1 MQQTICAK
9 VHQKLLTK
17 ADRLFTGTLEG
28 RMIEVLQN
36 ARRAGA
42 TKVEITSNNG
52 LIIIQD
58 NGAGIQDFQKLLDLG
73 SSGWDEAIEN
83 AEDPAG
89 VGIFSLAPREV
100 TVESGKTRL
109 VITQKIWTGEPARLF
124 ETQEP
129 VEGTRLQFRDEP
141 WELKTV
147 EKYAVFTGLEVT
159 VNGKSCAKKRFCSRQ
174 ATHYPQ
180 LGCRIEVRK
189 RDHLSNWHSA
199 YRTNYYHQEV
209 LVNFHGQV
217 VSFDYEPLR
226 AEHLTFLVDLTGEST
241 GLRLMLPART
251 RMVENEVFNQLKA
264 ILEKE
269 AYHFIQKQGKH
280 TLPYDSYLR
289 AKQLGID
296 LPESEPVFDVGLLDG
311 DTPQPMEIFKPK
323 DLPLSRC
330 YQMKEDANDIEREN
344 AHILAA
350 AGVFPENTHFIPVEI
365 RSLYEGYSW
374 AKLPVIEVVKVT
386 VGKEL
391 GSSWIWG
398 SDVEAYDTLE
408 ISVLTSDGKR
418 YESKVP
424 IAIVERKHNQHASWI
439 EKTICLTQAAR
450 KELSDEDIWHHF
462 GGWSE
467 DGDTYDTQLY
477 QFGEEL
483 NRFWADI
490 LGPEEFLRNKLLGT
504 ISDFASKWKKLTIH
518 DDGTMTILYE
528 DGTEKT
534 CKSAYENSNP

>member
-1 MQQTICAK
+1 MQQTIQAQVSK
-9 VHQKLLTK
+9 RLLSK

-28 RMIEVLQN
+28 RMIEILQN

-42 TKVEITSNNG
+42 TTVEITHKDG
-52 LIIIQD
+52 LATIQD
-58 NGAGIQDFQKLLDLG
+58 NGKGIEDFSVLLNLG
-73 SSGWDEAIEN
+73 SSNWDETIEN

-100 TVESGKTRL
+100 TVESGMTKL
-109 VITQKIWTGEPARLF
+109 VITRKIWTGEPARLF
-124 ETQEP
+124 ETYEP
-129 VEGTRLQFRDEP
+129 VKGTQLQFKDEP

-147 EKYAVFTGLEVT
+147 EKYAVFTGLEVI

-189 RDHLSNWHSA
+189 RDHLSDWHSA

-209 LVNFHGQV
+209 LINFHGQV

-226 AEHLTFLVDLTGEST
+226 AEHLTFLVDLTGEPT

-251 RMVENEVFNQLKA
+251 RMVENEVFNQLKD

-269 AYHFIQKQGKH
+269 AYHFIKKQGKH
-280 TLPYDSYLR
+280 TLPYDDYLR

-311 DTPQPMEIFKPK
+311 DNPEPMTIVKPK
-323 DLPLSRC
+323 DFPLSRC
-330 YQMKEDANDIEREN
+330 YQMKEDAEELDREN
-344 AHILAA
+344 VHILAA
-350 AGVFPENTHFIPVEI
+350 TGKFPENTDFIPVEI

-374 AKLPVIEVVKVT
+374 AKLPTLSTINVT
-386 VGKEL
+386 KGKKL
-391 GSSWIWG
+391 GSGWIWNHEV
-398 SDVEAYDTLE
+398 DAYDTLE

-418 YESKVP
+418 FESRVP
-424 IAIVERKHNQHASWI
+424 IAMVEHARNSMSSWA
-439 EKTICLTQAAR
+439 EKTVCMTQAVR

-467 DGDTYDTQLY
+467 DGDTYDTQSY
-477 QFGEEL
+477 QFGEDL
-483 NRFWADI
+483 NRFWAEI
-490 LGPEEFLRNKLLGT
+490 LGPEEFLRDKLLGT
-504 ISDFASKWKKLTIH
+504 ISDFVSKWKKLTIL
-518 DDGTMTILYE
+518 DDGTMTVIYE
-528 DGTEKT
+528 NGKEIT
-534 CKSAYENSNP
+534 CKSIRENSNQ